1 MSSIVEVSPQ
11 YTTAKIAGVE
21 AQTPAKSALSLRSPT
36 SPLPQ
41 FPAIASDEVNEQHQ
55 GFTVVRTGD
64 IIEKNGTYY
73 SSDGTVRG
81 YSGTVRKIAQS
92 KTLDDVFRKHKELEQ
107 LHEREY
113 ELEMQKKVK
122 EEMRAQA
129 AASAKL
135 MARQTTQTPG
145 IKTNFRNTLGKRK
158 RVLKV
163 VETVRNFFF
172 EVRKLTGV

>member
-1 MSSIVEVSPQ
+1 M
-11 YTTAKIAGVE
+11 
-21 AQTPAKSALSLRSPT
+21 
-36 SPLPQ
+36 
-41 FPAIASDEVNEQHQ
+41 NEQHQ

-135 MARQTTQTPG
+135 MAEEQVARQTTQTPG
-145 IKTNFRNTLGKRK
+145 IKANLRNTLGKRK
-158 RVLKV
+158 SVLKLV
-163 VETVRNFFF
+163 GTVR
-172 EVRKLTGV
+172 K